1 MVVHTFADAV
11 TYLTALTDYEA
22 RPAHAPTATY
32 LSLDRVYAVLARL
45 GDPHRALRVAHIAG
59 TKGKG
64 STAAMLAAMLRAAGL
79 RTALFTK
86 PHLVTVRERLRVDDT
101 LISEAEFLA
110 LSREVQPVIAAV
122 ARDTGETIT
131 FFEAITILAFLWFAR
146 QGVDI
151 TVLETGM
158 GGRLDATNV
167 VTPLATAIT
176 RIALDH
182 VAELG
187 ATTTAIAAEKAG
199 IIKPGVPVVSAPQ
212 EPAVDAVIA
221 RVATEHDSPLL
232 RVGRDILLEPSALS
246 SPTGQRFTV
255 HGVRHTYR
263 DLTCP
268 LLGEHQQE
276 NAAVAIGLAELL
288 MTTVSVSP
296 NAVRQG
302 LAAVQWPGRMQVLRE
317 HPLLLLDGAH
327 NTAAAEVLLAAL
339 DRHFPGRPVRFVLG
353 FSRDKSWPEM
363 LTLFAARAVGLVL
376 TTSNA
381 PRAVPPAELA
391 AATTHPATIT
401 APDVATA
408 LPRALADAAPEDV
421 ICVTG
426 SLYIVG
432 EALRWWERA
441 GVNAQ

>member
-1 MVVHTFADAV
+1 VETFADAV
-11 TYLTALTDYEA
+11 AYLTALTDFEA
-22 RPAHAPTATY
+22 RPANAHTTTF
-32 LSLDRVYAVLARL
+32 LNLDRVHAVLARL

-64 STAAMLAAMLRAAGL
+64 STAAMLGAILRAAGL
-79 RTALFTK
+79 RVGLFTK
-86 PHLVTVRERLRVDDT
+86 PHLISVRERLRVDES

-110 LSREVQPVIAAV
+110 LTRELQPAIAGV

-131 FFEAITILAFLWFAR
+131 FFEAITVMAFLWFAR
-146 QGVDI
+146 QGVEI

-167 VTPLATAIT
+167 VSPLATAIT
-176 RIALDH
+176 RIAFDH
-182 VAELG
+182 TAELG
-187 ATTTAIAAEKAG
+187 HTLAAIAGEKAG

-212 EPAVDAVIA
+212 EPEVDAVIA
-221 RVATEHDSPLL
+221 HATAEHHSPLV
-232 RVGRDILLEPSALS
+232 RVGHEILVEPSALF
-246 SPTGQRFTV
+246 SPTGQRFSVQGT
-255 HGVRHTYR
+255 RHAYR

-288 MTTVSVSP
+288 MDVGVPISP
-296 NAVRQG
+296 LDVRRG
-302 LAAVQWPGRMQVLRE
+302 VAAVQWPGRMQTLRE

-339 DRHFPGRPVRFVLG
+339 ARHFPGRPVHFILG
-353 FSRDKSWPEM
+353 FSRDKSWPAM
-363 LTLFAARAVGLVL
+363 LGRFAEHAAALTL
-376 TTSNA
+376 TTSHTA
-381 PRAVPPAELA
+381 RAVPPDELA
-391 AATTHPATIT
+391 AATSHPRAAT

-408 LPRALADAAPEDV
+408 ITQALAHAASQDV

-432 EALRWWERA
+432 DALRWWEERDE
-441 GVNAQ
+441 VTR